1 MMFKCFFFVNNFMII
16 INLIR
21 SFFAGNQRILPAN
34 NDEVLNATREN
45 AVSDQLTAATPLIE
59 ADAQIIPPA
68 LAEVNEEAPI
78 TYIQNAN
85 DINVGAAVYESYS
98 NKNVSNAFS
107 FGTARPSYIKN
118 SLSLYLPDID
128 ISFIANK
135 VNMEKGKY
143 YLVAAKIIH
152 KYQTGNDILVLHCD
166 ENKPLALSIKLVFP
180 HKKSKNINNAQSV
193 SSDQFPVLVNKGSKD
208 ELERLGLDLSGV
220 FTLLS
225 FSIIDPAHLD

>member
-1 MMFKCFFFVNNFMII
+1 MMFKCFFFGVNNFMTIR
-16 INLIR
+16 NFIR
-21 SFFAGNQRILPAN
+21 SFFAGNQRIVPAN

-59 ADAQIIPPA
+59 VDAQIIPPA

-85 DINVGAAVYESYS
+85 DINVGAVVYESYS

-128 ISFIANK
+128 ISFVANK

-143 YLVAAKIIH
+143 YFCC
-152 KYQTGNDILVLHCD
+152 Q
-166 ENKPLALSIKLVFP
+166 
-180 HKKSKNINNAQSV
+180 NNS
-193 SSDQFPVLVNKGSKD
+193 
-208 ELERLGLDLSGV
+208 
-220 FTLLS
+220 
-225 FSIIDPAHLD
+225 